1 MGQKVN
7 PNGMRIG
14 INKDWSSRW
23 FANDKDY
30 SNFLIEDQNIRN
42 YVEKTID
49 RSALLSHVDIERK
62 KTDKGYNVTVY
73 IFVGRP
79 GTVIGD
85 KGANIENLRKALTK
99 VCNKANVKVNVIE
112 VKEPNLDA
120 KIVASTIATQ
130 LEQRASFRIAQKK
143 AIAMVRKSGARGIK
157 TKVGGRLG
165 GAEIARAE
173 GYRDGTMGI
182 NTLKNDIDFALAEAQ
197 TTYGKLGVKVW
208 ISRGEKAVGKFE
220 EETQKVLDEANAP
233 KKENKPEE
241 NKGER
246 RPHGPRQPRA
256 NAPKTSEKG
265 E

>member
-7 PNGMRIG
+7 PVGMRIG
-14 INKDWSSRW
+14 VNKDWSSRW
-23 FANDKDY
+23 FANDKDF
-30 SNFLIEDQNIRN
+30 SSFLIEDKKIRN
-42 YVEKTID
+42 YVLSKID
-49 RSALLSHVDIERK
+49 RSALLSHTDIERK
-62 KTDKGYNVTVY
+62 KTDKGYNVSVH

-79 GTVIGD
+79 GTVIGE
-85 KGANIENLRKALTK
+85 KGANIEVLRKDLTK
-99 VCNKANVKVNVIE
+99 ICNNANVKVDVIE

-120 KIVASTIATQ
+120 TIVASTIATQ

-182 NTLKNDIDFALAEAQ
+182 NTLKNDIDFSIQEAH

-208 ISRGEKAVGKFE
+208 ISRGEKSFDNFE
-220 EETQKVLDEANAP
+220 EETSKQLSEVNAP
-233 KKENKPEE
+233 KKEFTKPEGTR
-241 NKGER
+241 K
-246 RPHGPRQPRA
+246 PRQPREEKPA
-256 NAPKTSEKG
+256 TSEKG